1 MATITLKGNEIH
13 TDGDLPAVG
22 SQAPDFK
29 LVDAELGD
37 KTLADYAGKK
47 KLLNIVPSLD
57 TPVCATSTKKFNEAA
72 AGRDN
77 VVMLV
82 ISADL
87 PFAMGRFCG
96 AEDIDK
102 VVPLSMMRSRN
113 FAKDYGMLITDG
125 PLAGIT
131 ACRNRSDSAPA
142 PLLVTVS
149 TAIRVSL
156 WRTGLGPS
164 STSTESVAKA
174 SDGSRNTSDRIASTD
189 FQIPDG

>member
-13 TDGDLPAVG
+13 TNGELPAIG
-22 SQAPDFK
+22 SQAADFK

-37 KTLADYAGKK
+37 KSLADYAGRK

-72 AGRDN
+72 AAHDN

-82 ISADL
+82 IAADL

-96 AEDIDK
+96 AENIDK

-113 FAKDYGMLITDG
+113 FAKDYGVLIEDG

-131 ACRNRSDSAPA
+131 ARAIVILDESDKVVYTE
-142 PLLVTVS
+142 LVPE
-149 TAIRVSL
+149 I
-156 WRTGLGPS
+156 GQEPDYD
-164 STSTESVAKA
+164 KA
-174 SDGSRNTSDRIASTD
+174 LAAL
-189 FQIPDG
+189 